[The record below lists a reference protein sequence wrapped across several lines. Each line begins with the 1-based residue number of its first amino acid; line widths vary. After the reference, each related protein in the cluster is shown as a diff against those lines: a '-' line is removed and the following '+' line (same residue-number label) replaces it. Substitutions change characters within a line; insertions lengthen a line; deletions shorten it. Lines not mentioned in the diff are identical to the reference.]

1 MSPFTGLQVPALYL
15 TSTSIENVSAKKKK
29 KKERNVKNPQETN
42 WKPSPDDS
50 QKKKRSVPQIASWWT
65 NPTAAQRSREH
76 EQSTVKSEEE
86 RDLCVDLE
94 KCLMWLCAGFFFAEL
109 HLFGFASF
117 SLLLLLVFFC
127 CCCCCFKMVIV
138 IMVSKMYT
146 VAFHGRKKKLFAGYL
161 KHQ

>member
-29 KKERNVKNPQETN
+29 RKRETSKTLKRLTGNPHLTIH
-42 WKPSPDDS
+42 K
-50 QKKKRSVPQIASWWT
+50 KKKRSVPQIASWWT

-109 HLFGFASF
+109 HLFCFASF